1 MGHLQCPSQSFSTI
15 SKFTFQS
22 VFSFLH
28 FARLSSAPDTV
39 QQCLWLFWLWISL
52 TMMPA
57 GISVATSGPSV
68 CMPTSYWH
76 LCDGMRSMPNTC
88 ILHYTYVLRVVPS
101 SGPRDVELQN
111 LFVQGGDVG
120 KQWLW
125 GFKTVH
131 MIIVNMFPSKLVTFK
146 NNSTQLTMTYRG
158 DDVDLPLVSK
168 IIAFSEQLEC
178 GIIPHAQE
186 VLECGLIEN
195 LSNKALTER
204 CGFSRGTGQGSFG
217 RGIRWNC
224 VVVGSKSKCE

>member
-1 MGHLQCPSQSFSTI
+1 MFLSIVHTWVTCNVHHNLSALFPSSFFSQCSLSYTLPDSP
-15 SKFTFQS
+15 
-22 VFSFLH
+22 LH
-28 FARLSSAPDTV
+28 QTLYSSACDCPD
-39 QQCLWLFWLWISL
+39 WISL

-88 ILHYTYVLRVVPS
+88 ILHYTHVLRVVPS

-111 LFVQGGDVG
+111 LFVQGGDVED
-120 KQWLW
+120 QWLC

-158 DDVDLPLVSK
+158 DDVDLSLVSK

-217 RGIRWNC
+217 RGMR
-224 VVVGSKSKCE
+224 